1 MRRGESA
8 MKKVLIVNKSFETG
22 GIQSSMVNMAN
33 ALAERCQV
41 DLFLYNPQGPMRE
54 RLDSRVTV
62 LPVSWRFRAVG
73 MSWKQALGTKDAR
86 IILYKILI
94 SLWTKLC
101 SNQLP
106 IRDAIAHQDKLLG
119 YDAAIAFHQEQR
131 KKAVVSG
138 FTRVADQL
146 TDAKMKIA
154 WIHFDSATLDLDR
167 TYNEPFYQR
176 MDQVFCVSRS
186 LMESF
191 QKANPTLAR
200 KTDYCYNFLDYAKIL
215 EKSRQPQAQEY
226 PQGRFICFSASR
238 FSPEKALVR
247 GIRVLAPV
255 FREHPDVFWYLA
267 GDGPE
272 RSAIEQTIREEG
284 LTDRVILLG
293 NQKNPYPY
301 MRNANLVMNVSYHEA
316 APMVFFEARALGRPV
331 FATRTSS
338 AMELLKDGVDAF
350 VCENTEEGIFARFS
364 ELMFHREMIRQAE
377 KNLRNQPV
385 SNEASLNKVL
395 SLL

>member
-1 MRRGESA
+1 
-8 MKKVLIVNKSFETG
+8 MKKILIVNKSFETG

-33 ALAERCQV
+33 ALAEVCQV

-62 LPVSWRFRAVG
+62 LPVSWRFQAVG
-73 MSWKQALGTKDAR
+73 MSWKQALHTKNVQM
-86 IILYKILI
+86 ILYKIFI
-94 SLWTKLC
+94 SLWTKLF
-101 SNQLP
+101 SSQFP
-106 IRDAIAHQDKLLG
+106 INDAIAHQDRLLG

-138 FTRVADQL
+138 FTRVVDQL
-146 TDAKMKIA
+146 TDANMKIA

-176 MDQVFCVSRS
+176 MDKIFCVSRS

-191 QKANPTLAR
+191 QNANPTLAQ
-200 KTDYCYNFLDYAKIL
+200 KTDYCYNFVDYDQIL
-215 EKSRQPQAQEY
+215 GKSRQLQEREY
-226 PQGRFICFSASR
+226 PQGGFICFSASR
-238 FSPEKALVR
+238 LSREKALVR
-247 GIRVLAPV
+247 GIRALAPV
-255 FREHPDVFWYLA
+255 FREYPDVFWYLA

-272 RSAIEQTIREEG
+272 RPAIQQAIREEG

-301 MRNANLVMNVSYHEA
+301 MRNADLLMNVSYHEA
-316 APMVFFEARALGRPV
+316 APMVFFEARALGKPV

-364 ELMFHREMIRQAE
+364 ELMAHREMIRQAQN
-377 KNLRNQPV
+377 NLQNQSV
-385 SNEASLNKVL
+385 SNEDSLNKVL